1 MFANDWNSERQPAGV
16 DCIHVAHRQVMR
28 RLAAKIERVQD
39 KVEPAARRAPNQ
51 RRGARAREQ
60 VALVIVHE
68 QVHREREKNSDGD
81 AKNQNHRFDF
91 VEAQIAQRE
100 KQDVFHRLPP
110 AAKSR
115 QLMTRGKRAAIS
127 VSCVTISKVA
137 PVRSICRKRRS
148 TTCCFAE
155 GSRLPVGSSASN
167 NGGSG
172 NIARQMATRCF
183 SPCDRRWGKYR
194 SRCVLPVSA
203 ASCSTRREIP
213 GVNSSA

>member
-68 QVHREREKNSDGD
+68 QVHREREKNGDGD
-81 AKNQNHRFDF
+81 AKNQDDRFDL
-91 VEAQIAQRE
+91 VETQITQRE
-100 KQDVFHRLPP
+100 QEDVLHRAPP

-115 QLMTRGKRAAIS
+115 QLMTQGKRAAIS
-127 VSCVTISKVA
+127 VSCVTMSKVA
-137 PVRSICRKRRS
+137 AVRSICRKRRS

-155 GSRLPVGSSASN
+155 GSRLPVGSSASSR
-167 NGGSG
+167 GGSG
-172 NIARQMATRCF
+172 SRARQMATRCF
-183 SPCDRRWGKYR
+183 SPWE
-194 SRCVLPVSA
+194 SRC
-203 ASCSTRREIP
+203 
-213 GVNSSA
+213 GK